1 MATDS
6 TGAGGVPGPDN
17 NIILVIEDDEH
28 TSRLERFV
36 LEAEGYS
43 VTCVDS
49 GEDALQM
56 LPTTSPTLIILGILH
71 PDMDRFTTCQKIRES
86 SQVPIIMVTAEGRDE
101 DKIRGL
107 EMGADDYITK
117 PFSTDELATRV
128 KSVLRRIHNSRT
140 KSLATRPHLPE
151 PDMSFLDELEEST
164 EPGEATENFSEEI
177 SDESGK
183 KSKSKDKK
191 SSSNGA
197 SPDQAAKTEIYEG
210 NVKLVVETKG
220 AIKNMVEFVDTL
232 RENPQ
237 FHLLRMVSN
246 AKRDGMD
253 VWLRLREPNPLRT
266 TLLAARGVK
275 KVEAVDQAELD
286 PETGVETRVLK
297 VSLD

>member
-6 TGAGGVPGPDN
+6 TGAGGVPGSDS

-36 LEAEGYS
+36 LEGEGYS
-43 VTCVDS
+43 VTCVVS

-56 LPTTSPTLIILGILH
+56 LPTTAPTLIILGISL
-71 PDMDRFTTCQKIRES
+71 PNMDGFTTCQKIRES

-128 KSVLRRIHNSRT
+128 KSLLRRIHNSHT
-140 KSLATRPHLPE
+140 KSLATRPRLPE

-164 EPGEATENFSEEI
+164 ELVEETENLSDEI
-177 SDESGK
+177 SAKSGK

-191 SSSNGA
+191 SSSNGT
-197 SPDQAAKTEIYEG
+197 SPDQHAKTESYEG
-210 NVKLVVETKG
+210 NVKLVVETNG

-286 PETGVETRVLK
+286 PETGVETRILK